1 MNDKK
6 SPLGYLAAGIIGA
19 AIGAASVLK
28 LANLIPQMMTNCMK
42 KMKEE
47 GIEPP
52 ECCKEMMG
60 KRQTGKTAK
69 RGKGKGSGR

>member
-28 LANLIPQMMTNCMK
+28 LANLIGVHTH
-42 KMKEE
+42 E
-47 GIEPP
+47 I
-52 ECCKEMMG
+52 
-60 KRQTGKTAK
+60 A
-69 RGKGKGSGR
+69 